1 MSEVVRQLDFA
12 ATENLRLRERLQ
24 YNNEVLDRKLQEIE
38 VLLRQKETDAR
49 RMEKTVEQ
57 KEKEKEGKF
66 LLYLQEAVKYGS
78 LMQLLWCWLYMLVLV
93 CWP

>member
-1 MSEVVRQLDFA
+1 MGSVGHAHTGGGVIHPGHLIETGVPMSEVVRQLDFA

-49 RMEKTVEQ
+49 R
-57 KEKEKEGKF
+57 KF
-66 LLYLQEAVKYGS
+66 PYTCQPIY
-78 LMQLLWCWLYMLVLV
+78 
-93 CWP
+93 